1 MGNNTPPRPPKLEY
15 TQMTSQYL
23 ALHQRSI
30 LAQGSLEHLVTQV
43 KSIDQNIEP
52 IVVDA
57 ETCKRI
63 NIDWQGDAQTVLDKL
78 SPKDAGTSNKRGRP
92 KLGVKAKEV
101 TLLPRHWDWLAT
113 QRGGASATL
122 RRLVEEARKN
132 AKPEDIICMQQQQL
146 DGFMLVIFGDEPGFE
161 EASRA
166 LYRNSKVSFETAI
179 ASWPD
184 ELKTFVLGK
193 FNTLSALHNGEV

>member
-1 MGNNTPPRPPKLEY
+1 MAT
-15 TQMTSQYL
+15 QYL

-30 LAQGSLEHLVTQV
+30 LAQGSLEEVVMQV
-43 KSIDQNIEP
+43 KAKDNNLEP

-57 ETCKRI
+57 ETCQRI
-63 NIDWQGDAQTVLDKL
+63 NINWQGNAQTVLANL
-78 SPKDAGTSNKRGRP
+78 SPKDSGASNKRGRP

-101 TLLPRHWDWLAT
+101 TLLPRHWEWLTT
-113 QRGGASATL
+113 QRGGASAAL
-122 RRLVEEARKN
+122 RRLVEEARNN

-146 DGFMLVIFGDEPGFE
+146 DGFMLIILGDEPGFE

-179 ASWPD
+179 AAWPAD
-184 ELKTFVLGK
+184 LKTFVMNK
-193 FNTLSALHNGEV
+193 FNTLSALHNGEA

>member
-15 TQMTSQYL
+15 TLMTSQYL

-30 LAQGSLEHLVTQV
+30 LAQGSLEQLVTQV

-52 IVVDA
+52 IVVDT
-57 ETCKRI
+57 ETCQRI

-101 TLLPRHWDWLAT
+101 TLLPRHWEWLAT

-122 RRLVEEARKN
+122 RRLVEEARNN

-166 LYRNSKVSFETAI
+166 LYRNSKVSFESAI
-179 ASWPD
+179 ANWPA
-184 ELKTFVLGK
+184 ELKTFVLEK